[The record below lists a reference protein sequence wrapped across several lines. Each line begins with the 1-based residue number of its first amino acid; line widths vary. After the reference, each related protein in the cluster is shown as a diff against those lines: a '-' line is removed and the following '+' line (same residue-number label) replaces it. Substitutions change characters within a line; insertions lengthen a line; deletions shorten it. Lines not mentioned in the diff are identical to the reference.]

1 MKSARKNGSKLQDGW
16 PKLREFLGLPVEN
29 NDKFPH
35 ENKGAVAAEFI
46 TDLFTGTDYDEQV
59 SKEVIAY
66 FNRNGFDCKKI

>member
-1 MKSARKNGSKLQDGW
+1 M
-16 PKLREFLGLPVEN
+16 EN

-35 ENKGAVAAEFI
+35 ENKGTVAAEFI
-46 TDLFTGTDYDEQV
+46 TDLFTGTEYEKIV

>member
-1 MKSARKNGSKLQDGW
+1 M
-16 PKLREFLGLPVEN
+16 EN

-46 TDLFTGTDYDEQV
+46 TGLFSGTDYDEKV